1 MEAFDAGI
9 GKRQEEFDKGL
20 LSSEELDHSL
30 FVGAKRVH
38 ANLVSMHTNER
49 LRVWSKSSFFSIR
62 REKICM

>member
-1 MEAFDAGI
+1 MEAFDAGM

-49 LRVWSKSSFFSIR
+49 
-62 REKICM
+62 